1 MSVINRNSFA
11 KLLWPG
17 INTIFGK
24 SYNDHPMEWKT
35 LGFETFND
43 GKAYSED
50 VAISGFGLAQVKG
63 EGEPITYDSAKQ
75 TYVTRYTPVVYALG
89 FMVTREQYEDNQYAL
104 GLDSAQALARSMRH
118 TEEIVHADVLNN
130 AFSSSYLGGDG
141 QPLISASHPSYSG
154 GAAMSN
160 RPTTYVDVSEAAFEQ
175 SVIDISK
182 YVDDRGLKI
191 ACRIKQLVIPVD
203 LQFEVERILM
213 SQGRVG
219 TADNDPNALKLM
231 GSIPKVVTS
240 HYLTDTDAWFLVTD
254 CPKGLRSYQ
263 RRKMEFGTDN
273 DWETENAKFKAT
285 IRFGPGFTD
294 WRGVYASSGA

>member
-11 KLLWPG
+11 KFLWPG
-17 INTIFGK
+17 INTSFGT
-24 SYNDHPMEWKT
+24 SYKDHPLEWKS
-35 LGFETFND
+35 LGFEVFND
-43 GKAYSED
+43 KKAYSED

-89 FMVTREQYEDNQYAL
+89 FMVTREQYEDGQYNL
-104 GLDSAQALARSMRH
+104 GLDSARALSRSLIQ

-130 AFSSSYLGGDG
+130 AFSSSYPGGDSVA
-141 QPLISASHPSYSG
+141 LVSNAHPSFSG
-154 GAAMSN
+154 GAVMSN
-160 RPTTYVDVSEAAFEQ
+160 RPSTYVDVSEAAFEQ
-175 SVIDISK
+175 AVIDIGK

-191 ACRIKQLVIPVD
+191 ACRIKQLNIPID

-213 SQGRVG
+213 SQGRVA
-219 TADNDPNALKLM
+219 TADNDPNALRMM
-231 GSIPKVVTS
+231 GSIPKVATG

-263 RRKMEFGTDN
+263 RRGMEFGTDN

-285 IRFGPGFTD
+285 KRFVAGFTD
-294 WRGVYASSGA
+294 WRGVYGSEGA